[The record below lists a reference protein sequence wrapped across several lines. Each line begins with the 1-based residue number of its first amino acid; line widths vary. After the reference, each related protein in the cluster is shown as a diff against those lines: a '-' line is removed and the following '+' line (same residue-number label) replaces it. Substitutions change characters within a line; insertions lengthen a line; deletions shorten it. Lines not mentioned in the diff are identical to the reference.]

1 MMQLLKA
8 ALLGIVQGLTEFLP
22 VSSSG
27 HLLLVEKA
35 LHWDLLAD
43 PHVGKTFDVA
53 LHAGTFLALV
63 IYFRKDVLRLLAAFG
78 ASLRYGVKGKEE
90 RRLAWFIVIG
100 TVPAAV
106 AGVKWEKVIEEGLG
120 GVTLIAVQLIVFAI
134 VLYLA
139 DRLGRKV
146 RRLREAN
153 LGDGI
158 LVGLAQ
164 ALALAPGVSRSGI
177 TISTGLARGLTRD
190 SAARFSFLLSIPIV
204 GGTAAY
210 SLLKLAKDHA
220 ALGGDMPQLF
230 VVGLL
235 AAAISGYLC
244 IRYFLGYLERRSL
257 TPFVIYRI
265 ALGVALLAFFRGG

>member
-1 MMQLLKA
+1 MIHLLKA

-43 PHVGKTFDVA
+43 PHLGKAFDVA

-63 IYFRKDVLRLLAAFG
+63 LYFRKEVVRLLAAFV
-78 ASLRYGVKGKEE
+78 ASLRFGVKGNEE
-90 RRLAWFIVIG
+90 RRIAWFIVIG
-100 TVPAAV
+100 TIPAAI
-106 AGVKWEKVIEEGLG
+106 AGVKWEKVIEERLG
-120 GVTLIAVQLIVFAI
+120 GITLIAVQLIVFGI

-139 DRLGRKV
+139 ERLGRKV
-146 RRLREAN
+146 RTLREAN

-158 LVGLAQ
+158 LIGLAQ

-177 TISTGLARGLTRD
+177 TISTGLARGLKRD

-204 GGTAAY
+204 GGTAVY

-220 ALGGDMPQLF
+220 GLGGDMPQMF
-230 VVGLL
+230 VVGMVT
-235 AAAISGYLC
+235 AAISGYLC
-244 IRYFLGYLERRSL
+244 IRYFLGYLEHRSL

-265 ALGVALLAFFRGG
+265 ALGVMLLAFFRGG